1 MHRHTFLPAAA
12 LLALSLIGG
21 CQGATTRAVK
31 MGPVDTGA
39 TSVEFVRRQLKG
51 TWELT
56 ALEVVTRTGEKI
68 APQAAARLTYDEFG
82 NMAIRGT
89 ITGAPEIDPSVLNLT
104 GQVVIDPVAHTMKFG
119 AIAAASADARRVD
132 PQLDAKNTRHYE
144 FDGSGLLKTTV
155 KTAEGATTATATWK
169 KVD

>member
-1 MHRHTFLPAAA
+1 MHRHTFQPAVA
-12 LLALSLIGG
+12 LLALSLICG

-68 APQAAARLTYDEFG
+68 APQASARLTYDEFG
-82 NMAIRGT
+82 NLAMRGT
-89 ITGAPEIDPSVLNLT
+89 VAGGAEIDPSLLNLT
-104 GQVVIDPVAHTMKFG
+104 GQVVIDPVAHTFKFT

-132 PQLDAKNTRHYE
+132 PQLDAKNTRHYQFE
-144 FDGSGLLKTTV
+144 GDLLKTTA